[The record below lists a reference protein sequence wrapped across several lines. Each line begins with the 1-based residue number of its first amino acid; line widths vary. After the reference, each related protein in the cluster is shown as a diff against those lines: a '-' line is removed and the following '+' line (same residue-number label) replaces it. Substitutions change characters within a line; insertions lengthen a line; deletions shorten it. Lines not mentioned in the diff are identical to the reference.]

1 MKKNF
6 NHVLTIIAVLIGSHQ
21 LNAQTYNYVP
31 DSTFDGNGLK
41 SFIFFN
47 NIDRMYGCDLQ
58 ADEKVVMAGISKNP
72 SSGSYQ
78 LCAVRLDTDGAFD
91 ITFSGDGIEFIS
103 MGALNSVNGLT
114 PKIKVASNGKIVIA
128 CTGSGSGGQD
138 FFICMLDTNGA
149 LDPSFNVNGTLFVD
163 LLGTGSQ
170 ADIVHSLDIDA
181 NGNIYVIGTTNTAGV
196 PVNSDF
202 AIIKVNPSGQL
213 VTTFSGDGKLI
224 LDPTGTADQGKGIKI
239 QADGK
244 IIIGGTSGSNMMIA
258 RLDSA
263 GTLDNT
269 FNSVGYATI
278 TFQLASD
285 MGALTLDQNERI
297 VIAGKLLT
305 SNSNIATARYQSNG
319 TFDPNYGF
327 NGKYVYNIGGFANHV
342 NDIHIQ
348 SDNKIVLA
356 GYANDSISISKF
368 IVSRIDTAGSID
380 ITFGGLGFAKQPIIS
395 GNANEIC
402 NGMAVMADGRII
414 LTGTTVYA
422 ANTDEEVA
430 ACRLKP
436 VLVTA
441 LNEIG
446 EKNIINAFPNPFSNE
461 IRILSKEKG
470 IASLVDL
477 CGKTIQTF
485 PILIGIN
492 NINTSEIPTGM
503 YFIQLDGK
511 RAVKVIKQ

>member
-1 MKKNF
+1 M
-6 NHVLTIIAVLIGSHQ
+6 
-21 LNAQTYNYVP
+21 
-31 DSTFDGNGLK
+31 
-41 SFIFFN
+41 
-47 NIDRMYGCDLQ
+47 
-58 ADEKVVMAGISKNP
+58 
-72 SSGSYQ
+72 
-78 LCAVRLDTDGAFD
+78 
-91 ITFSGDGIEFIS
+91 
-103 MGALNSVNGLT
+103 
-114 PKIKVASNGKIVIA
+114 
-128 CTGSGSGGQD
+128 
-138 FFICMLDTNGA
+138 
-149 LDPSFNVNGTLFVD
+149 
-163 LLGTGSQ
+163 
-170 ADIVHSLDIDA
+170 
-181 NGNIYVIGTTNTAGV
+181 
-196 PVNSDF
+196 
-202 AIIKVNPSGQL
+202 
-213 VTTFSGDGKLI
+213 
-224 LDPTGTADQGKGIKI
+224 
-239 QADGK
+239 
-244 IIIGGTSGSNMMIA
+244 
-258 RLDSA
+258 
-263 GTLDNT
+263 
-269 FNSVGYATI
+269 
-278 TFQLASD
+278 
-285 MGALTLDQNERI
+285 
-297 VIAGKLLT
+297 
-305 SNSNIATARYQSNG
+305 
-319 TFDPNYGF
+319 
-327 NGKYVYNIGGFANHV
+327 
-342 NDIHIQ
+342 
-348 SDNKIVLA
+348 
-356 GYANDSISISKF
+356 
-368 IVSRIDTAGSID
+368 SRIDTAGSID